1 MKLSRLHEEF
11 IDAARRPMD
20 FGRLPVMPRGRD
32 VPVIATDKWK
42 KSDNSLIKT
51 YSFISNELR
60 NDFVRQLLI
69 HEENVGHH
77 ATMTVQYEIVGEAS
91 NGKTAIALKTIA
103 ANQKRDPNFTTVWI
117 AAEQWV
123 PAYAEM
129 CGVDVSRIYVVS
141 TNVME
146 EAYSVAINLVETK
159 EVDCV
164 VIDSLPA
171 LVPTTEEEKIFYLV
185 FSSTT
190 ALAHQ
195 L

>member
-1 MKLSRLHEEF
+1 MSLVKALANINKQFGDNTVILGSEIRKDYMSR
-11 IDAARRPMD
+11 
-20 FGRLPVMPRGRD
+20 MPSGSLALD
-32 VPVIATDKWK
+32 VVLGGGWPANQW
-42 KSDNSLIKT
+42 
-51 YSFISNELR
+51 
-60 NDFVRQLLI
+60 
-69 HEENVGHH
+69 H
-77 ATMTVQYEIVGEAS
+77 EIVGEAS

-159 EVDCV
+159 EVDKTLKLV
-164 VIDSLPA
+164 LSLG
-171 LVPTTEEEKIFYLV
+171 
-185 FSSTT
+185 
-190 ALAHQ
+190 
-195 L
+195 